1 MAIYRAEIGF
11 PYDSAFPRDVITVT
25 PHYSGTDPAAL
36 ANTLRDSLVANTS
49 IGATG
54 IFTIK
59 IYNATTPPPNYPLAT
74 VTHGTGFKTSTVPRE
89 LALCFS
95 YYAVRNAPR
104 YRGRIYVPV
113 PIIGGNLN
121 VRPTSTQMTDAA
133 TFGHSLFSALPGGHT
148 GVVYSRK
155 EATGRPITN
164 FWVDDE
170 WDIIRSRGLRGVTRN
185 TGTLP

>member
-1 MAIYRAEIGF
+1 MAVYRVQAGF

-25 PHYSGTDPAAL
+25 PHYSGTDPTAL
-36 ANTLRDSLVANTS
+36 LNAIRDNLVALTTV
-49 IGATG
+49 GATG
-54 IFTIK
+54 VFTLK
-59 IYNATTPPPNYPLAT
+59 AYNATDPPPQYPLAT

-104 YRGRIYVPV
+104 YRGRMYVPV
-113 PIIGGNLN
+113 PIIGGTLN
-121 VRPTSTQMTDAA
+121 VRPSSTAMTDAA
-133 TFGHSLFSALPGGHT
+133 NFGHAFTTGLPGGHQF
-148 GVVYSRK
+148 VVYSRK
-155 EATGRPITN
+155 EGVARAATN
-164 FWVDDE
+164 YWVDDE